1 MSTYMRGKMRSR
13 GGNGGGREGER
24 ERKDWKVYTSC
35 SLPYC
40 YIIYYAIEMQHNN
53 IIIIIIIFHESSS
66 ISSLNPDK
74 VESGSMR
81 ELVYNSL
88 DLSVP

>member
-1 MSTYMRGKMRSR
+1 MGRER
-13 GGNGGGREGER
+13 GGERESKR
-24 ERKDWKVYTSC
+24 ERKDWKVYTYC
-35 SLPYC
+35 SSPYC

-66 ISSLNPDK
+66 ISSLNPDE